1 MRLVVFHY
9 HDRPGGVR
17 QVIARG
23 LPLLVARF
31 EQVDEVVFLLGEQGD
46 PAWLGELSQRLRG
59 SPVRV
64 VVHRNFGYSGGEKQV
79 VGPDAMG
86 LLQGVLTGRK
96 TLVWAHNLSVGRNLA
111 LLRLLPEFCA
121 TAGAR
126 LWLHH
131 HDWWWDGRWA
141 RWQDWLAAG
150 VSGLEEA
157 LELSLPVGPPIRHW
171 CVNQAD
177 LAWVRLRAGEAAR
190 WVGNPLP
197 ELTFPVKSE
206 VGEAAAWLRQQSGGR
221 RVWLAPVRALRRKNL
236 AEAILL
242 AQAQTEPTCIITT
255 GGPSS
260 PAEVPAWQV
269 LCAAA
274 ARHHWPLVPAVL
286 SGDESLGGHPTQ
298 RSGRPWH
305 PTLPA
310 FFAAADAIVMPSLQE
325 GFGLPY
331 LEAAALGKPLLARTL
346 PEVSANLSALGCQLS
361 GTYAS
366 LAVSTAAFD
375 RKAEQGRIAIRWG
388 HLQQALPAELAA
400 AAEGPVCVE
409 KAAVDFGCLTLEAQ
423 LEVLQSGMGPDFS
436 SLHPEVPFWPEN
448 RRGEG
453 WADRFDVAAA
463 AAGGP
468 DIPLPEGALL
478 PEVLR
483 RFRGWLEH
491 PLLWL

>member
-1 MRLVVFHY
+1 MVFHY

-31 EQVDEVVFLLGEQGD
+31 ERVDEVVFLLGEQVD
-46 PAWLGELSQRLRG
+46 PAWLGEVSQRLPG
-59 SPVRV
+59 LPVRA
-64 VVHRNFGYSGGEKQV
+64 VVHRDFGYSEGEKQT

-86 LLQGVLTGRK
+86 LLQDVLAGGK

-111 LLRLLPEFCA
+111 LLRLLPEHCA
-121 TAGAR
+121 MAGAR

-150 VSGLEEA
+150 VSELEEA
-157 LELSLPVGPPIRHW
+157 LELSLPVGPHIRHW

-197 ELTFPVKSE
+197 ELAWPAKNE
-206 VGEAAAWLRQQSGGR
+206 IGEAAAWLRQQSRGR

-260 PAEVPAWQV
+260 PAEVPAWHA

-274 ARHHWPLVPAVL
+274 ARHHWPFVPAVL
-286 SGDESLGGHPTQ
+286 SGDKARGCHPPQ
-298 RSGRPWH
+298 RSGRFWH

-310 FFAAADAIVMPSLQE
+310 LMAAADAIIMPSLQE

-331 LEAAALGKPLLARTL
+331 LEAAALGKPLLARAL
-346 PEVSANLSALGCQLS
+346 PDVSANLSALGCQLS

-375 RKAEQGRIAIRWG
+375 NKAEQGRIATRWED
-388 HLQQALPAELAA
+388 LQRALPAKMAA
-400 AAEGPVCVE
+400 AAAGPDSQD
-409 KAAVDFGCLTLEAQ
+409 KAEVDFGCLTLEAQ
-423 LEVLQSGMGPDFS
+423 LEVLQSGRCPDLS
-436 SLHPEVPFWPEN
+436 VLQPGVPFWPED

-453 WADRFDVAAA
+453 WADRFEMDD
-463 AAGGP
+463 AAGEPQIRPPQGS
-468 DIPLPEGALL
+468 LV

-483 RFRGWLEH
+483 RFRCWLEH
-491 PLLWL
+491 PLLWP